1 MRSVHCNGQIEPDE
15 KQIDLSPELMAH
27 RLRREGLARR
37 EAERLLE
44 EKSRELFEANQTLKL
59 TASSLENQRLQLNTI
74 LDNTMAGICLTQTD
88 MAVIR
93 ANPAALD
100 MFGQTEQNFDV
111 TELFANW
118 DDVSRFV
125 MMAAEPE
132 LETNRTLFE
141 AVGKRADGS
150 EFPLEFGVTC
160 LDHLGWDRAVWI
172 FNDIT
177 QRKHEEAKRVALERE
192 LNQTHKMEAL
202 GTLASGVA
210 HEINTPI
217 QYISDNMRF
226 LDETIADLR
235 SLIETYQTSIANLA
249 DQGIDPSLI
258 EQVQSTCKEKE
269 EELDLS
275 YLLEEA
281 PEAIKQSL
289 EGAQQ
294 VATIVNAIKEF
305 SHPGED
311 EKVDVDINKMIET
324 TLAVTR
330 NQWKYVAELDLVL
343 ADDLPQV
350 PAMPSE
356 ISQVVLNLIVNAAD
370 AISDAEMSERG
381 IISIQTHQQDENVEI
396 LISDNG
402 PGVPTELQER
412 IFDPFFTTKDIGKGS
427 GQGLAIAYSIIHQ
440 KHGGTLRYI
449 DETGKGA
456 QFLICL
462 PKMPNFQGEAE

>member
-1 MRSVHCNGQIEPDE
+1 
-15 KQIDLSPELMAH
+15 
-27 RLRREGLARR
+27 
-37 EAERLLE
+37 
-44 EKSRELFEANQTLKL
+44 
-59 TASSLENQRLQLNTI
+59 
-74 LDNTMAGICLTQTD
+74 
-88 MAVIR
+88 
-93 ANPAALD
+93 
-100 MFGQTEQNFDV
+100 
-111 TELFANW
+111 
-118 DDVSRFV
+118 
-125 MMAAEPE
+125 
-132 LETNRTLFE
+132 
-141 AVGKRADGS
+141 
-150 EFPLEFGVTC
+150 
-160 LDHLGWDRAVWI
+160 
-172 FNDIT
+172 
-177 QRKHEEAKRVALERE
+177 
-192 LNQTHKMEAL
+192 
-202 GTLASGVA
+202 
-210 HEINTPI
+210 
-217 QYISDNMRF
+217 MRF

-235 SLIETYQTSIANLA
+235 SLIETYQTSIANLT

-330 NQWKYVAELDLVL
+330 NQWKYVADLDLAL
-343 ADDLPQV
+343 ADDLSQV

-381 IISIQTHQQDENVEI
+381 IISIQTRQQDENVEI
-396 LISDNG
+396 LILDNG

>member
-1 MRSVHCNGQIEPDE
+1 MHSLHDNSTLEDLS
-15 KQIDLSPELMAH
+15 DLSPERMAH
-27 RLRREGLARR
+27 RLRRERLARQ
-37 EAERLLE
+37 EAEKLLE
-44 EKSRELFEANQTLKL
+44 EKSQELFEANQTLKL

-74 LDNTMAGICLTQTD
+74 LDNTLAGICLTQTD
-88 MAVIR
+88 MTVIR
-93 ANPAALD
+93 ANPAAMD
-100 MFGQTEQNFDV
+100 MFGKLDQTFDV

-118 DDVSRFV
+118 DEASRFV

-132 LETNRTLFE
+132 LETSRTLFE
-141 AVGKRADGS
+141 AIGKRSDGS
-150 EFPLEFGVTC
+150 EFPIEFGITC

-226 LDETIADLR
+226 LDETIGDLQA
-235 SLIETYQTSIANLA
+235 LIEAFQTSFATLEQLGFDPTQLA
-249 DQGIDPSLI
+249 KAQKLAEEKAKEID
-258 EQVQSTCKEKE
+258 
-269 EELDLS
+269 LD

-281 PEAIKQSL
+281 PQAIDQSL
-289 EGAQQ
+289 QGAKQ

-311 EKVDVDINKMIET
+311 EKVDLDVNKMIET

-330 NQWKYVAELDLVL
+330 NQWKYVADMDLDL
-343 ADDLPQV
+343 APDLPTIM
-350 PAMPSE
+350 AMPSE
-356 ISQVVLNLIVNAAD
+356 ISQVILNLIVNAAD
-370 AISDAEMSERG
+370 AIHSADLPERG
-381 IISIQTHQQDENVEI
+381 QIAIASRALDSSIEI
-396 LISDNG
+396 CIRDNG
-402 PGVPTELQER
+402 PGVSKDLQER

-427 GQGLAIAYSIIHQ
+427 GQGLAIAYAIIHQ

-449 DETGKGA
+449 GQEGQGAHFVITLPISDETGGH
-456 QFLICL
+456 
-462 PKMPNFQGEAE
+462 

>member
-1 MRSVHCNGQIEPDE
+1 MHSFHRNDQIEEDQKSVE
-15 KQIDLSPELMAH
+15 LSSEQMAH
-27 RLRREGLARR
+27 RLRRESLARR
-37 EAERLLE
+37 EAEKLLE
-44 EKSRELFEANQTLKL
+44 QKSKELFEANQTLKL

-88 MAVIR
+88 MTVIR

-100 MFGQTEQNFDV
+100 MFGQSEKSFDV

-118 DDVSRFV
+118 DEVSRFV
-125 MMAAEPE
+125 MLAAEPE

-141 AVGKRADGS
+141 ATGRRADGS
-150 EFPLEFGVTC
+150 EFPLEFGITC

-226 LDETIADLR
+226 LDETISDLR
-235 SLIETYQTSIANLA
+235 GLIETYRSNIANLA
-249 DQGIDPSLI
+249 NQGVDPSLI
-258 EQVQSTCKEKE
+258 EQVQSTCRDKED
-269 EELDLS
+269 ELDLS

-281 PEAIKQSL
+281 PEAINQSL

-330 NQWKYVAELDLVL
+330 NQWKYVADLDLDL
-343 ADDLPQV
+343 EENLPQIPV
-350 PAMPSE
+350 MPSE

-370 AISDAEMSERG
+370 AISDAEMSDRG
-381 IISIQTHQQDENVEI
+381 LISIRTRQKDEGIEI

-402 PGVPTELQER
+402 PGVPVDMQER

-440 KHGGTLRYI
+440 KHDGTLRYI
-449 DETGKGA
+449 GGEGKGA
-456 QFLICL
+456 EFSICL
-462 PKMPNFQGEAE
+462 PQKASMQGD

>member
-1 MRSVHCNGQIEPDE
+1 MHSFHRNGQVEEDRKSAE
-15 KQIDLSPELMAH
+15 LSSEQMAH
-27 RLRREGLARR
+27 RLRRERLARR
-37 EAERLLE
+37 EAEKLLE
-44 EKSRELFEANQTLKL
+44 QKSKELFEANQTLKL

-88 MAVIR
+88 MTVIR

-100 MFGQTEQNFDV
+100 MFGQSEKSFDV

-125 MMAAEPE
+125 MLAAEPE

-141 AVGKRADGS
+141 ATGRRADGS
-150 EFPLEFGVTC
+150 EFPLEFGITC

-226 LDETIADLR
+226 LDETISDLR
-235 SLIETYQTSIANLA
+235 NLIETYRSNIANLA
-249 DQGIDPSLI
+249 NQGIDPSLI
-258 EQVQSTCKEKE
+258 EQVQLACKDKE
-269 EELDLS
+269 DELDLS

-281 PEAIKQSL
+281 PEAINQSL

-330 NQWKYVAELDLVL
+330 NQWKYVADLDLDL
-343 ADDLPQV
+343 EENLPQIPV
-350 PAMPSE
+350 MPSE

-370 AISDAEMSERG
+370 AISDAEMSDRG
-381 IISIQTHQQDENVEI
+381 VISIRTRQKDEGIEI

-402 PGVPTELQER
+402 PGVPVDMQER

-440 KHGGTLRYI
+440 KHDGTLRYI
-449 DETGKGA
+449 GEEGKGA
-456 QFLICL
+456 KFSICL
-462 PKMPNFQGEAE
+462 PQKASMQGG

>member
-1 MRSVHCNGQIEPDE
+1 MRSIHSSSQIEHDE
-15 KQIDLSPELMAH
+15 QPTKLSPEQMAH
-27 RLRREGLARR
+27 RLRRENLARS
-37 EAERLLE
+37 EAEKLLE
-44 EKSRELFEANQTLKL
+44 VKSRELFEANQTLKL

-88 MAVIR
+88 MTVLR
-93 ANPAALD
+93 ANPAAMD
-100 MFGQTEQNFDV
+100 MFGKTEQNFDV

-132 LETNRTLFE
+132 LEAKHTLFE
-141 AVGKRADGS
+141 AIGRRADGS
-150 EFPLEFGVTC
+150 EFPMEFGITC

-177 QRKHEEAKRVALERE
+177 RRKHEEAKRVALERE
-192 LNQTHKMEAL
+192 LSQTHKMEAL

-235 SLIETYQTSIANLA
+235 ALIETYQTNIGNLA
-249 DQGIDPSLI
+249 DQGVDPSLI
-258 EQVQSTCKEKE
+258 EQVQASCKDKE

-281 PEAIKQSL
+281 PEAINQSL

-330 NQWKYVAELDLVL
+330 NQWKYVAELDL
-343 ADDLPQV
+343 DLTENLTPI

-370 AISDAEMSERG
+370 AISETEKDERG
-381 IISIQTHQQDENVEI
+381 IISIQTRQHGENVEI

-402 PGVPTELQER
+402 PGVPVDLQER

-449 DETGKGA
+449 DENGKGA

-462 PKMPNFQGEAE
+462 PKEPNLQGEAE